1 MARRF
6 IVFLACLAAGCHDA
20 PRPIAPIV
28 ESGELVV
35 LTVNGPATYFE
46 DAQGLPSGFEYDLAT
61 LFARSLNVKV
71 SFVLADSPAKIDT
84 ALRDGQAH
92 IAAAA
97 LARHF
102 DFPGGLAWGPSYFTT
117 QHQVVGRAGEATRP
131 KSLADIADRRVGV
144 IDESVAEYILSGPA
158 QQPQQLPLKIER
170 LPPGTTVGDLLERV
184 ANGTLDYALVES
196 NRFTLAR
203 RFFPQ
208 LEVLFN
214 VGKPVDYAWLV
225 STVDKKRIL

>member
-84 ALRDGQAH
+84 ALRAGQAH
-92 IAAAA
+92 LAAAA

-117 QHQVVGRAGEATRP
+117 QHQIVGRSGEAGTKPR
-131 KSLADIADRRVGV
+131 SLADIADRRVGV
-144 IDESVAEYILSGPA
+144 IDESVAEYLLSSP
-158 QQPQQLPLKIER
+158 PPQLPLHIER
-170 LPPGTTVGDLLERV
+170 LPPGTSTGDLLERV

-196 NRFTLAR
+196 NRLTLAK

-208 LEVLFN
+208 LEVCFN

-225 STVDKKRIL
+225 STVDKKR